1 VSHSHFKFFT
11 GLLAIAAALMLA
23 DTTHAAAVTWSAPT
37 NISGDSDVITTG
49 TLVSAR
55 NLSQFQLTST
65 VNGVFFDIFPVPNG
79 ANAIIVGLPGV
90 ANFGNFDLE
99 SSDTNYGSTS
109 APFTGLSP
117 SYQTILGSGA
127 GSSSGSTLTLTL
139 LGLTNGSP
147 YLVQLW
153 SNDSGM
159 AYGGLNS
166 TTASATNSV
175 ILDENVSDTVGGLG
189 QWVSGTFIATGTSQ
203 VISLSGLRPE
213 LNAFQV
219 RLVPEPGTLTL
230 LVVGGLAF
238 SGLTAVRRLRRA

>member
-1 VSHSHFKFFT
+1 VSHSLCKFST
-11 GLLAIAAALMLA
+11 GLLAVAAALALTT
-23 DTTHAAAVTWSAPT
+23 TTHAAAVTWSAPS

-55 NLSQFQLTST
+55 NLSQFQLAST
-65 VNGVFFDIFPVPNG
+65 VNGVLFDIFPVPNG
-79 ANAIIVGLPGV
+79 ANAIVGLPGV
-90 ANFGNFDLE
+90 ANFGIFDLE

-117 SYQTILGSGA
+117 SYQTLLGSGA
-127 GSSSGSTLTLTL
+127 GSSSGSTLSLTL

-175 ILDENVSDTVGGLG
+175 TLDENVTDTVGGLG

-230 LVVGGLAF
+230 LALGSIACGGLAIM
-238 SGLTAVRRLRRA
+238 RRRRRA